1 MINSFLLIGQSNMV
15 GRGKRADVAEILD
28 EKICVFRN
36 GEWMPAREPY
46 HEDNKEDEC
55 GLGASF
61 AKTLTDRYQ
70 KIVGLIPCAV
80 GGTKLEQWQPGE
92 KLYENAVRDTQ
103 AALKNSTLKGV
114 LWHQGENDSDTED
127 RASRYEERFYSF
139 MPKLLEQIGG
149 QDVPLIIGELGEFLK
164 DNSFCYLYPKVI
176 EALHRIA
183 DREPNAAIVSSRGL
197 AGQDDHVHFSAASL
211 RTFGVRYAETWIA
224 QADMMG
230 IALE

>member
-15 GRGKRADVAEILD
+15 GCGILAEV
-28 EKICVFRN
+28 EKIFDDQILIYR
-36 GEWMPAREPY
+36 GGQWMVAREPY
-46 HEDNKEDEC
+46 HRCADEGRC

-61 AKTLTDRYQ
+61 AKTLVDRYHRT
-70 KIVGLIPCAV
+70 IGLIPCAV

-92 KLYENAVRDTQ
+92 ELYENAVRDTQ

-149 QDVPLIIGELGEFLK
+149 QDVPLMIGELGAFLK
-164 DNSFCYLYPKVI
+164 DNSFCYLYPKVM

-183 DREPNAAIVSSRGL
+183 DREPNAAIVSSQGL
-197 AGQDDHVHFSAASL
+197 TCLNDQVQF
-211 RTFGVRYAETWIA
+211 
-224 QADMMG
+224 
-230 IALE
+230 